1 LGKLFQWSQSTISKI
16 AKNKEAILREAEANV
31 MGSRKRKRS
40 GKDDEVDA
48 ALYTWFVDAWARDAP
63 ITSAVLE
70 EKANHFAVLLNK
82 PEFRCTNGW
91 LCRWKIRHGIKF
103 SWGKKGCR
111 WSSTVLPELLEK
123 YSPSDIYNADETGIY
138 YRAVPDGTLAFSTD
152 KLSGSKKESKSSVSK
167 KCGYSTNFSYR
178 FWVFSHSK
186 SASQRIGCNAHAQ
199 SCVAECEAGFN
210 SELFC

>member
-1 LGKLFQWSQSTISKI
+1 M
-16 AKNKEAILREAEANV
+16 NV

-152 KLSGSKKESKSSVSK
+152 KLSGSKKAKERVTALVACKIDGSDKRPFLVIGKSKEPRCFRGLPRLPTPYMK
-167 KCGYSTNFSYR
+167 WKCVDDR
-178 FWVFSHSK
+178 AAVP
-186 SASQRIGCNAHAQ
+186 
-199 SCVAECEAGFN
+199 
-210 SELFC
+210 